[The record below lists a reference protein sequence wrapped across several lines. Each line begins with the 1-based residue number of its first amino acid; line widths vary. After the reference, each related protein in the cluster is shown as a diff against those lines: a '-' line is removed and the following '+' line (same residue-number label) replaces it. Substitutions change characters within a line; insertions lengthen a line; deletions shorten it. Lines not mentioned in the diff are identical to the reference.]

1 MCQLGGHIGTYIPYP
16 WSSAARYV
24 SAGETKEVPAPA
36 AKVIHARV
44 WRPQRQLRRQLQW
57 LGLGLNPD
65 KHAALIVQT
74 SRRCVTEATVVLRIP
89 CVMLVAMGPRCSR
102 KFCEY
107 HERRM
112 VEATTWSLYASFLR
126 KKTRAWNTYCGEN
139 NGVQRVA
146 QECVST
152 MLRAPRLRLAGTSG
166 RTDMCRTLRL
176 YAHCSVCQS
185 VPPRRGRKHHGEG
198 GGFQSSHTAVL
209 RCASTPKLDA
219 MMRC

>member
-1 MCQLGGHIGTYIPYP
+1 MKLSPVADYEWIQTGAVPAVKCGSRWPRSRYFNKEYVEALCQLGGHIGTYIPYP

-102 KFCEY
+102 KFREY

-126 KKTRAWNTYCGEN
+126 KKT
-139 NGVQRVA
+139 
-146 QECVST
+146 
-152 MLRAPRLRLAGTSG
+152 
-166 RTDMCRTLRL
+166 
-176 YAHCSVCQS
+176 
-185 VPPRRGRKHHGEG
+185 
-198 GGFQSSHTAVL
+198 
-209 RCASTPKLDA
+209 
-219 MMRC
+219 